1 MLGKIRPYL
10 PVSWRWGPRRS
21 ASPEPNDRRM
31 LPRIPEEHATAII
44 DESSFPLNDWNP
56 KGFMIAPYEGRY
68 GVGSS
73 IQATLVIPAG
83 GKTFRFVATAKV
95 VRRDKKLKQLEAVF
109 TELDAGTAQRLKH
122 LAIAKL

>member
-1 MLGKIRPYL
+1 MLGKISPYL

-31 LPRIPEEHATAII
+31 LPRIPEERANAII
-44 DESSFPLNDWNP
+44 DGSSFPLNDWNP
-56 KGFMIAPYEGRY
+56 TGFMISPYEGCY

-73 IQATLVIPAG
+73 IRPTLVILAG
-83 GKTFRFVATAKV
+83 GKTFRFVVTAKV
-95 VRRDKKLKQLEAVF
+95 VRRDKKLKQLAAVF
-109 TELDAGTAQRLKH
+109 TELDAGTTQRLKH

>member
-1 MLGKIRPYL
+1 MLGKINPYL

-31 LPRIPEEHATAII
+31 LPRIPEERATVII

-56 KGFMIAPYEGRY
+56 TGFMIAPYEGRY

-73 IQATLVIPAG
+73 IRPTLVIPAG
-83 GKTFRFVATAKV
+83 GKMFRFVATAKV
-95 VRRDKKLKQLEAVF
+95 VRRDKKLKQLAAVF
-109 TELDAGTAQRLKH
+109 TELDAGTTQRLKH